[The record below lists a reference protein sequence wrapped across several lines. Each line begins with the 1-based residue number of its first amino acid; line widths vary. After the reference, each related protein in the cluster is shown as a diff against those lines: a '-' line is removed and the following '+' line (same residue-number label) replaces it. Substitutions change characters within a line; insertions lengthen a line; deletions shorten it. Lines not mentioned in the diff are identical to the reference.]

1 MKNKYTLLLLFTAF
15 CCISLQCK
23 KERTELEML
32 PPVTSYG
39 ANTFGCL
46 INGRAWPVYEKG
58 RHIIDAQY
66 YNGKLNISYTIYEPD
81 PNGGWGLGTVKE
93 YIGFTTDKI
102 HSNGAHSLN
111 YELGVTGFGLEYK
124 GVNYTARYDTNKGVL
139 CYIYMHRL
147 DSVKHILSGEFS
159 FSLADREG
167 KSRVNVE
174 HGRFD
179 IFYQ

>member
-1 MKNKYTLLLLFTAF
+1 MKNKYSLLLLFAAF
-15 CCISLQCK
+15 CCISVQCK

-32 PPVTSYG
+32 PPVTTYG

-58 RHIIDAQY
+58 SHRIDGTY
-66 YNGKLNISYTIYEPD
+66 YNGKLHITYVIYEPD
-81 PNGGWGLGTVKE
+81 PNGGWGPGTPKD
-93 YIGFTTDKI
+93 YITLSTNKI
-102 HSNGAHSLN
+102 HAKGFYAINPVFGVDQFSLQYN
-111 YELGVTGFGLEYK
+111 DIDYS
-124 GVNYTARYDTNKGVL
+124 ARYSTNSGVL
-139 CYIYMHRL
+139 CYITMHRL
-147 DSVKHILSGEFS
+147 DSVKHVISGEFS

-179 IFYQ
+179 IFY